1 MALKCIEYIRT
12 YIQVCV
18 ILTSINTKDYNTHTH
33 TKKKLVQETKGDK
46 NK

>member
-33 TKKKLVQETKGDK
+33 TKKKTRTG
-46 NK
+46 NKRGQK